1 MIAVNGNKE
10 VKIVDIQKD
19 EYLEKGY
26 TILDD
31 KLKVIAKPFDKSE
44 NKIADLEKKIKE
56 LEQSEEKFKESQVNL
71 VKENE
76 TLKSEKAELEK
87 KIADLE
93 KKIK

>member
-1 MIAVNGNKE
+1 MIAVKENKE

-44 NKIADLEKKIKE
+44 KKVADLEKKIKE
-56 LEQSEEKFKESQVNL
+56 IQSE
-71 VKENE
+71 NE
-76 TLKSEKAELEK
+76 VLKTEKAELEK
-87 KIADLE
+87 KVADLE

>member
-1 MIAVNGNKE
+1 MIAVKENKE
-10 VKIVDIQKD
+10 VKIEDNKKD

-44 NKIADLEKKIKE
+44 KKVADLEKKIKE
-56 LEQSEEKFKESQVNL
+56 IQSE
-71 VKENE
+71 NE
-76 TLKSEKAELEK
+76 VLKTEKAELEK
-87 KIADLE
+87 KVADLE

>member
-1 MIAVNGNKE
+1 MIAVKENKE

-44 NKIADLEKKIKE
+44 KKVADLEKKVKEIQSENEVLKTEKAELEKKVADLEKKIK
-56 LEQSEEKFKESQVNL
+56 
-71 VKENE
+71 
-76 TLKSEKAELEK
+76 
-87 KIADLE
+87 
-93 KKIK
+93 